1 MYPWLWFWAPQ
12 IHFPW
17 SGSVSQQI
25 EPNTSWFSDLIK
37 PAAGN
42 AEIERQAFAVASYGR
57 QLGLLTEVLIDVAE
71 KTEELSPEAA
81 KSLERLRMIKTSIE
95 SIKHAEYETAAS
107 RLALEVQAIQ
117 RRGGEEYEK
126 LSQRLLPLLS
136 SARA

>member
-12 IHFPW
+12 VHFPW
-17 SGSVSQQI
+17 SGAVSQQI